1 MRRAG
6 AALSHNPAV
15 ARREVL
21 VDPKA
26 NREQVLEHKMAI
38 RQFAADLGLTN
49 PRIRDDGTVVVH
61 SDEPGYGSVFRLSD
75 LATDEFGVYVLVIT
89 DDVPGAVGAQD
100 L

>member
-1 MRRAG
+1 
-6 AALSHNPAV
+6 
-15 ARREVL
+15 
-21 VDPKA
+21 
-26 NREQVLEHKMAI
+26 MAI

-61 SDEPGYGSVFRLSD
+61 STSLAIVQVFRLSD